1 MKILL
6 LEDNVSLA
14 EIIKEV
20 FEEKGFSLDWFVDG
34 QEALYSI
41 INGYDCFIL
50 DVHVPGLNGFALL
63 KEIRDRDAKT
73 PAIIISSDIE
83 LETIQRAYASGCND
97 FLKKPFYIYE
107 LECKVDLLAKKE
119 GFLHLS
125 NGYMFDSKN
134 EVLYDTA
141 KNIIKLTLKE
151 KRLLTLLSKT
161 PNIIVSL
168 DLIEQYVWEGELVG
182 ISGIRSLI
190 KRVRAKISKE
200 VLQTENYGYKLIV
213 SDF

>member
-20 FEEKGFSLDWFVDG
+20 FEEKGFTLDWFVDG

-41 INGYDCFIL
+41 VDGYDCFIL
-50 DVHVPGLNGFALL
+50 DIHVPRLNGVALL
-63 KEIRDRDAKT
+63 KEIRDRDSKT

-83 LETIQRAYASGCND
+83 LETIQKAYASGCND

-107 LECKVDLLAKKE
+107 LECKVDLLAKKNE
-119 GFLHLS
+119 LIILG
-125 NGYMFDSKN
+125 NGYQYDVNS
-134 EVLYDTA
+134 ETLYDSDQ
-141 KNIIKLTLKE
+141 NIVKLTLKE

-161 PNIIVSL
+161 PNRIVSL
-168 DLIEQYVWEGELVG
+168 DVIEQYVWEGELVG

-200 VLQTENYGYKLIV
+200 VVQTENYGYKLIIL
-213 SDF
+213 DP